1 MQALGWTARDA
12 IGVALAACAGLAFI
26 VNALFL
32 QSGLHPAP
40 LFGSPSDHGKAAPRV
55 DRLPVPPLR
64 RLDTNRVIPATA
76 PRMPGEVI
84 TDIQRELLRRGF
96 YGGDIDGL
104 YGPRTDAAIREFE
117 QAAGLRAS
125 AEPNEMLLE
134 AIRRA
139 PAVPAKLTP
148 SPSSPAH
155 ASESAQDRIAPS
167 PRVIELQRALSDYGY
182 GQIKPTGI
190 VDIDTQRAI
199 EKFERDRNLPITR
212 QYSERLARELTALT
226 GRVLE

>member
-1 MQALGWTARDA
+1 M
-12 IGVALAACAGLAFI
+12 
-26 VNALFL
+26 
-32 QSGLHPAP
+32 S
-40 LFGSPSDHGKAAPRV
+40 
-55 DRLPVPPLR
+55 
-64 RLDTNRVIPATA
+64 
-76 PRMPGEVI
+76 GEVI

-96 YGGDIDGL
+96 YGGTIDGL

-117 QAAGLRAS
+117 QAAGLTAS

-134 AIRRA
+134 RIRRA

-155 ASESAQDRIAPS
+155 ANQSAQDRIAPS
-167 PRVIELQRALSDYGY
+167 PRVIALQRALSDYGY
-182 GQIKPTGI
+182 GQIKPTGT
-190 VDIDTQRAI
+190 VDSDTQRAI
-199 EKFERDRNLPITR
+199 EKFERDRNLPVTR

>member
-1 MQALGWTARDA
+1 LRAPRWTARDA

-40 LFGSPSDHGKAAPRV
+40 LFGSPSDHDKAAPRV

-64 RLDTNRVIPATA
+64 RMDTNRVSPAAA
-76 PRMPGEVI
+76 PRMSGEVI

-96 YGGDIDGL
+96 YGGTIDGL

-117 QAAGLRAS
+117 QAAGLTAS

-134 AIRRA
+134 RIRRA

-155 ASESAQDRIAPS
+155 ANQSAQDRIAPS
-167 PRVIELQRALSDYGY
+167 PRVIALQRALSDYGY

-190 VDIDTQRAI
+190 VDSDTQRAI
-199 EKFERDRNLPITR
+199 EKFERDRNLPVTR